1 MLATWILRQATAGRD
16 RMTTNILD
24 KCAGLPEVHLPAG
37 TILLNEGEKSGKLY
51 ILIDGEFEVSHG
63 GVQIANISTAG
74 SVFGEMSILLDA
86 PHTASVKAL
95 RPSRAFLVDDVG
107 KFLQAAPQVMHH
119 IAALLALRL
128 QLVTGYLADLKRQ
141 YAEHSNHL
149 GMVDEVLGTL
159 LHQQRQE
166 TIAGPSQGSDPRL

>member
-1 MLATWILRQATAGRD
+1 
-16 RMTTNILD
+16 MTSILD
-24 KCAGLPEVHLPAG
+24 KCAGLPEVRLPPG
-37 TILLNEGEKSGKLY
+37 TVLLTEGEKSGKLY
-51 ILIDGEFEVSHG
+51 ILIDGELEVSHG

-74 SVFGEMSILLDA
+74 SVFGEMSVLLDA
-86 PHTASVKAL
+86 PHSASVTAV
-95 RPSRAFLVDDVG
+95 RASRAFLVADVDT
-107 KFLQAAPQVMHH
+107 FLRSAPQVLHH

-128 QLVTGYLADLKRQ
+128 QCVTGYLADMKRQ

-166 TIAGPSQGSDPRL
+166 IIAGPAQGSDPRL